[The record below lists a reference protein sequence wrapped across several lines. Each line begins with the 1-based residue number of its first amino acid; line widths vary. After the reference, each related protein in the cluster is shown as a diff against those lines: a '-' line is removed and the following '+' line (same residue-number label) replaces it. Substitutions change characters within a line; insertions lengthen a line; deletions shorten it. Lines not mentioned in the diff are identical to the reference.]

1 MFRLVRFFF
10 FTSLLAAAAII
21 VAFVIYRQD
30 EVDRLIEV
38 VESQNTALA
47 RSFSNSIWPRYASF
61 VSSASE
67 LDEDALRA
75 RPEIPKISEALKT
88 ISEGLP
94 VLKVKIYNPEGLT
107 VFSSEPSEIGQD
119 KRNNPGFF
127 CCGTGWN
134 YREQTHVPG
143 CDQLVRGNGTAP

>member
-10 FTSLLAAAAII
+10 VTSLFAAAAII
-21 VAFVIYRQD
+21 VAFVLYRQD

-61 VSSASE
+61 VRSASE

-75 RPEIPKISEALKT
+75 RPEIRKSAKPL
-88 ISEGLP
+88 
-94 VLKVKIYNPEGLT
+94 
-107 VFSSEPSEIGQD
+107 
-119 KRNNPGFF
+119 R
-127 CCGTGWN
+127 
-134 YREQTHVPG
+134 
-143 CDQLVRGNGTAP
+143 